1 MEKKPIVV
9 CVTGAA
15 GQIGY
20 SIVPL
25 VASGEMFGPDQP
37 VELRMLDIPP
47 CMESLKGLYM
57 ELQDCAYPTLH
68 AVKYGSDPRE
78 MFKDLDVGLFVGG
91 FPRKEGMERKD
102 LIAKNCNIFK
112 EHGTALNEV
121 AKTTSIFFS
130 YLH

>member
-25 VASGEMFGPDQP
+25 VASGEMFGADQP
-37 VELRMLDIPP
+37 VELRMLDIPM
-47 CMESLKGLYM
+47 CQESLKGLYM
-57 ELQDCAYPTLH
+57 ELQDCAYPTLVG
-68 AVKYGSDPRE
+68 VKFGSDPKE
-78 MFKDLDVGLFVGG
+78 IFKDVDVCLFVGG

-112 EHGTALNEV
+112 EQGAALNEV
-121 AKTTSIFFS
+121 GKLTSISFLG
-130 YLH
+130 LH